1 MTGVAE
7 QGDIGPDDGAAIHYS
22 AVAAGTPVYSSDGV
36 QVGTVREMLDNFREH
51 IFDGVIFRDTNGT
64 MRFADAPEVA
74 RTAERGVTLTLDAAE
89 AGELGPPEGRSS
101 IVPGPSGGGGALSRL
116 FGRRRR

>member
-7 QGDIGPDDGAAIHYS
+7 QGDMGLDDGAAVHYS

-36 QVGTVREMLDNFREH
+36 QVGTVREMLDNYRER
-51 IFDGVIFRDTNGT
+51 IFDGVIFRDMNGAL
-64 MRFADAPEVA
+64 RFADAPEVT

-89 AGELGPPEGRSS
+89 AGELGPPERSRSS
-101 IVPGPSGGGGALSRL
+101 IVPGSGGGGGLSRL